1 MKVVAANRRAL
12 VKYHIL
18 ETYEAG
24 VSLTG
29 SEVKSIRAGKA
40 NLQDSFGRIENEEAY
55 LFNAHIPP
63 YESGGL
69 YGHSD
74 PTRRRKLLLHKVE
87 IRRLMGK
94 LMIKGL
100 TLIPLELY
108 FSDKGLAKVKLGLGK
123 GKTAPDHRD
132 EIRKNELGREMRRE
146 FKGRH
151 KL

>member
-1 MKVVAANRRAL
+1 MKIVAANRRAL

-24 VSLTG
+24 ISLTG

-40 NLQDSFGRIENEEAY
+40 NLQDSFGRIEKEEAY
-55 LFNAHIPP
+55 LFNAHISP
-63 YESGGL
+63 YAMGGL

-74 PTRRRKLLLHKVE
+74 PTRRRKLLLHKAE

-100 TLIPLELY
+100 TLIPLEIY
-108 FSDKGLAKVKLGLGK
+108 FSDKGMAKVKLGLGK
-123 GKTAPDHRD
+123 GKTGPDRRD
-132 EIRKNELGREMRRE
+132 EIKKKELGREMRRD

-151 KL
+151 NL